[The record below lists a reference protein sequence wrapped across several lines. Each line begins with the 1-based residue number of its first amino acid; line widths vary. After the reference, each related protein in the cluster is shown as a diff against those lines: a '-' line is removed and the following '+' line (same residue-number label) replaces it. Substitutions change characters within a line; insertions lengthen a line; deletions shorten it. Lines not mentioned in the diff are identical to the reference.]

1 MKRFKGV
8 FFLKPPYEEAE
19 FDYQVVN
26 DIIHYDSNYSC
37 IIVKALYYDLSL
49 FLDGLSLIITEKGSR
64 VSHITLMARERNIPI
79 IKIPKI
85 INMIPSLGR
94 LIIKNEEIEFK

>member
-1 MKRFKGV
+1 MKKFTGL
-8 FFLKPPYEEAE
+8 FLNKPSYEKAE
-19 FDYQVVN
+19 FEYQ
-26 DIIHYDSNYSC
+26 IIGDVRNYNSNNNC

-85 INMIPSLGR
+85 INMIPSSGR